1 MSDLSGVS
9 GHGPDTVRDTRQ
21 PQDNQV
27 SADQLSR
34 QGQCGKRNAHGVTG
48 RINNPAQTFNEGDTE
63 FGKTYHFLLLILM
76 LPLSQVNIHGR
87 LLY

>member
-21 PQDNQV
+21 TQQDNQV
-27 SADQLSR
+27 SASQFSR

-48 RINNPAQTFNEGDTE
+48 RINNPAQTVNEGDTE
-63 FGKTYHFLLLILM
+63 FGKYEPIFSVDT
-76 LPLSQVNIHGR
+76 QVTFVPGEYPWH
-87 LLY
+87 